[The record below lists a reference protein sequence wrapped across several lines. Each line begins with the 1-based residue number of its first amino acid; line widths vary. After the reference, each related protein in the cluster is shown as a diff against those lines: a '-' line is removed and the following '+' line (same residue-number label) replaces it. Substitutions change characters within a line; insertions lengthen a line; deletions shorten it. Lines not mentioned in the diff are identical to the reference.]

1 MYDSIVMLEEAGH
14 CNSDRGG
21 SVIIVWQWDAK
32 RIGAFAMKTDAYV
45 LKRIEA
51 IERELHELKKMVSDK
66 ESKPV
71 SLRGV
76 WRDLD
81 ISDQEIEEAKRSLSK
96 GIDVDDVE

>member
-1 MYDSIVMLEEAGH
+1 
-14 CNSDRGG
+14 
-21 SVIIVWQWDAK
+21 
-32 RIGAFAMKTDAYV
+32 MKTDAYV